1 MDKALVGT
9 GSPTL
14 PQVESLLKPGMQFL
28 QWFTLFLSSC
38 FYYTVDQS
46 IN

>member
-28 QWFTLFLSSC
+28 QWFTFVFVKLFLLYCRSKH
-38 FYYTVDQS
+38 
-46 IN
+46 